1 MSDFTIKSIDDMRG
15 TFGGGF
21 KLARAELGVTSFGM
35 QVLDMPSGFADY
47 PEHTD
52 DEQEEV
58 FIPLSG
64 SGEMI
69 LDGESHALSPGMMI
83 RVGHNVTRKIVP
95 GPDGIRVIALGAC
108 PGKAFEPNPTTDLA
122 ALEA

>member
-1 MSDFTIKSIDDMRG
+1 MSDFTIKSIDEMRG
-15 TFGGGF
+15 SFGGGF

-35 QVLDMPSGFADY
+35 QVLDMPAGFADY

-52 DEQEEV
+52 EEQEEV
-58 FIPLSG
+58 FLPLSG

-83 RVGHNVTRKIVP
+83 RVGHDVSRKIVP
-95 GPDGIRVIALGAC
+95 GPEGIRILALGAC
-108 PGKAFEPNPTTDLA
+108 PGKAYEVNPGTELA
-122 ALEA
+122 ALDA